1 MATIQGTTGNDTF
14 NKAFADEFGGK
25 LTSGN
30 DQITGNGGADTFVFG
45 KNGGKDTILDWG
57 SDDKIKI
64 NGSKVDTWKELKK
77 AMDQKG
83 SNVEINLGN
92 GSKIVLKDTKIKD
105 LKKSDFDF

>member
-14 NKAFADEFGGK
+14 NKAFTDEFGGK

-45 KNGGKDTILDWG
+45 KNGGKDTILDWSG
-57 SDDKIKI
+57 NDKIKI
-64 NGSKVDTWKELKK
+64 SQSKVDTWKELKK

-92 GSKIVLKDTKIKD
+92 GSKIVIKDTKIKD